1 MLQFHNMRVHD
12 VTPVTPAMVTG
23 CELKQQIQKATY
35 PDVIVKVPDSFMYI
49 YIFIIN
55 LFLLH
60 VTSVFYFYQIICAV
74 FIIRP

>member
-1 MLQFHNMRVHD
+1 MRVHD

-49 YIFIIN
+49 YIY
-55 LFLLH
+55 LLLI
-60 VTSVFYFYQIICAV
+60 YFYYM
-74 FIIRP
+74 